1 VQTWGASLYPHL
13 VGWNEHG
20 GVLHDPADDLHPDQH
35 LPGIGNLLAQS
46 SAIYPDAERVLFFY
60 TGKVPE
66 WQINVQTCRRR

>member
-1 VQTWGASLYPHL
+1 MGIASPCDHAATLFTRRAAP
-13 VGWNEHG
+13 G
-20 GVLHDPADDLHPDQH
+20 QH